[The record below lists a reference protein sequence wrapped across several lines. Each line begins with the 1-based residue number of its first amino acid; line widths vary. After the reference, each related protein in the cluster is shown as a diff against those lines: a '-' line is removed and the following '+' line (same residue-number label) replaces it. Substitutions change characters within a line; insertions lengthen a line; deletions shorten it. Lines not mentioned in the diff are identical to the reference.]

1 MSVDEN
7 NESNKPECSI
17 QNPKSEDNEV
27 PNMERKNSPEMKDE
41 NTKSRAAAAV
51 YFQTNSN
58 QINNCS
64 VYFVQDQNQASHSYA
79 QVLIHIFSDI
89 P

>member
-7 NESNKPECSI
+7 RESNKPECSI

-27 PNMERKNSPEMKDE
+27 PNMERRNSPEMKDE
-41 NTKSRAAAAV
+41 NTKSGAAAV

-58 QINNCS
+58 PTKNCS
-64 VYFVQDQNQASHSYA
+64 VYFVQDQNQANHLYA
-79 QVLIHIFSDI
+79 QVVIHIFSDI